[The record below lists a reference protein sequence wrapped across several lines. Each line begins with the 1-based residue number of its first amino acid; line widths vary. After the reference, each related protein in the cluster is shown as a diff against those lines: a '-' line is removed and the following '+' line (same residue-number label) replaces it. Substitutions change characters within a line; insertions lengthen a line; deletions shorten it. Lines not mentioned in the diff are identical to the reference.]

1 MTRKRIAERAT
12 SVSAEPFRL
21 ALNLPEDVLRLS
33 VGEPDF
39 ETPSFVRE
47 AAKQAIDEGLTHY
60 SPASGY
66 DELRKAVA
74 EKLRRENHI
83 NYDYEREIVITPGS
97 SPGIHLVLQT
107 LLDPGDEVLVPDP
120 GWFHYMTLV
129 SLCGATPVGLPIELG
144 QSQAIDI
151 SAVGKLISDKTKV
164 LILNSPSNPT
174 GTVLS
179 KDDIKAAG
187 ELAERH
193 DLLIISDEIY
203 EKIIYPGNQHVSP
216 ASLLGLKDR
225 TITSNGF
232 SKAYAMTGW
241 RVGYLAGPPE
251 IIDKVTALNGYIL
264 VCPSSVSQ
272 RAAEAALTNPK
283 VNDAVQ
289 SMVDQ
294 FTKRRAIVLECLADL
309 PGIRVYPPQGTFYTW
324 IDIRGTGLS
333 SEQFAY
339 KLLEENRVGVL
350 PGNLF
355 GKRGEGH
362 VRISFATGEDTL
374 KQGLERFRK
383 FVKRHTSS

>member
-1 MTRKRIAERAT
+1 MTRERIAERAT

-21 ALNLPEDVLRLS
+21 ALKLPKDVLRLS

-39 ETPSFVRE
+39 ETPSFVKE

-60 SPASGY
+60 SPATGY
-66 DELRKAVA
+66 DDLRRAVA
-74 EKLRRENHI
+74 EKLRRENQI
-83 NYDYEREIVITPGS
+83 NYDYESEIVITPGS
-97 SPGIHLVLQT
+97 SSGIHLVLQT

-120 GWFHYMTLV
+120 GWFHYVTLV

-144 QSQAIDI
+144 QNQAINVR
-151 SAVGKLISDKTKV
+151 AAEKLITDKTKI

-179 KDDIKAAG
+179 RDDIKAVG
-187 ELAERH
+187 ELAEKH
-193 DLLIISDEIY
+193 DLLIITDEIY

-216 ASLLGLKDR
+216 ASMPGLKER

-241 RVGYLAGPPE
+241 RVGYLAGPSE
-251 IIDKVTALNGYIL
+251 IIEKVTALSGYIF

-272 RAAEAALTNPK
+272 RAAEVALTDPRM
-283 VNDAVQ
+283 NDAIR
-289 SMVDQ
+289 SMVDR
-294 FTKRRAIVLECLADL
+294 FTKRRTIVLEGLADL
-309 PGIRVYPPQGTFYTW
+309 PGITVFPPQGTFYTW
-324 IDIRGTGLS
+324 IDIQRTGLS
-333 SEQFAY
+333 SEQFVY
-339 KLLEENRVGVL
+339 KLLEEERVGVL

-362 VRISFATGEDTL
+362 IRISFATGEDAL

-383 FVKRHTSS
+383 FVKRQTSS